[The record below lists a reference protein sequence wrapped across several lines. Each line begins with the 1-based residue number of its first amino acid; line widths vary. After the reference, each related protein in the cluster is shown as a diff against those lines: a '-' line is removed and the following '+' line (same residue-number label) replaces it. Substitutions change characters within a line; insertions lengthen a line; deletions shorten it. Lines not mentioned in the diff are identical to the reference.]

1 MRNQLVV
8 FSNFLSISTKAQLA
22 SFKVAHRIAKC
33 KKLYTIAEELILPAI
48 IDLVSTM
55 LGDSVAQ
62 ELKIIPLSNKNLCR
76 RIEKIADDIND
87 QIVTNMYGNEFS
99 LQLDEATISTY
110 NTDANLICYA
120 PFIDKNNDI
129 VEDLLFCKPIL
140 FSCKAHDL
148 FAIVNNFFEENN
160 VDWKCVGLCTDGA
173 HAMSVCFSGLRALV
187 QGVAPRAK

>member
-110 NTDANLICYA
+110 NTDANLICYV

-129 VEDLLFCKPIL
+129 VEDLRFCKPIL

-187 QGVAPRAK
+187 QGVALRAK